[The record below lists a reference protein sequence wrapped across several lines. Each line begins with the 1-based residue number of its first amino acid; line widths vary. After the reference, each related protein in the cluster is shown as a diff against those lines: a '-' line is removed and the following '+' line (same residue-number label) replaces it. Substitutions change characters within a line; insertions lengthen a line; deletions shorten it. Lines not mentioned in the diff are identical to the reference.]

1 MTKFRKT
8 TGSKYIRKDT
18 FVDPSQSKGPI
29 TNRRAYVIVDNK
41 HKTVF
46 HKSGHIIVFYSKKKA
61 LGYLQNNPGLPESW
75 RVLRI
80 QLKIE
85 NM

>member
-18 FVDPSQSKGPI
+18 FVEPSQPKGPI

-41 HKTVF
+41 RKPVF
-46 HKSGHIIVFYSKKKA
+46 HKSGHIILFYSKKKA
-61 LGYLQNNPGLPESW
+61 LDYLENNPEIPESW
-75 RVLRI
+75 RVLRV